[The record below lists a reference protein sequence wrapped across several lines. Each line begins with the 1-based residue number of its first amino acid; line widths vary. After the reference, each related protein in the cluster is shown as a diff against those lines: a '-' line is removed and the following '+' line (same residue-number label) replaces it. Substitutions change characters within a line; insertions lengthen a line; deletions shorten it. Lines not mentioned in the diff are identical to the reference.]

1 MIGLESQSS
10 QQRLIESLI
19 ASEISFLGEAQI
31 GSEHR
36 VTTTEVHRM
45 KCQSC
50 FREIKIG
57 LSTCPYCQ
65 KRQPSRS
72 YSTINDA
79 TQTLE
84 QHSRRRLLQQVIQF
98 SLVAVTFIVLASFIR
113 FDPPKA
119 NTPEPVRS
127 AEAASPTPLPASPV
141 IEAPVLESAPAPVTV
156 ETLTARKSVAK
167 PQTISLFS
175 AEDMRR
181 ANGGATSAT
190 TPRPVT
196 PPVISSTVSLMGSA
210 PLITKKPRSADEA
223 KPKKVVTPI
232 VSLPSSTTPAPA
244 PEPEPKLEIEGT
256 GVSLHPNTGLV
267 TIKSYVPARVYI
279 DGVYSG
285 ATPRSVKLLA
295 GEHTISLL
303 ADGYHEYSRK
313 IKVNGQ
319 QQLGIL
325 ASMSKK

>member
-1 MIGLESQSS
+1 
-10 QQRLIESLI
+10 
-19 ASEISFLGEAQI
+19 
-31 GSEHR
+31 
-36 VTTTEVHRM
+36 M

-50 FREIKIG
+50 YREIKIG
-57 LSTCPYCQ
+57 LSVCPYCQ
-65 KRQPSRS
+65 KRQQPRS

-79 TQTLE
+79 TQSLE
-84 QHSRRRLLQQVIQF
+84 QHSRRRLLQQVLQF

-119 NTPEPVRS
+119 NTLPEPVRP
-127 AEAASPTPLPASPV
+127 AETASPTPLPASPV
-141 IEAPVLESAPAPVTV
+141 IEAPALEPALSSVTV
-156 ETLTARKSVAK
+156 ETLTARESVAK

-181 ANGGATSAT
+181 VNQSAASIKM
-190 TPRPVT
+190 PRSVA
-196 PPVISSTVSLMGSA
+196 PPVFASSVSLMNT
-210 PLITKKPRSADEA
+210 PPIITKKARSVDEA
-223 KPKKVVTPI
+223 KPKKVMTPI
-232 VSLPSSTTPAPA
+232 ASPTSATATAPA
-244 PEPEPKLEIEGT
+244 PEPEPKLEVEGT

-303 ADGYHEYSRK
+303 AEGYHEYSRK